1 MEKEE
6 DRNAETKKESLA
18 DDVCERLL
26 SLIIG
31 EQMKEANVGHHQ
43 SVTLSLSTME

>member
-6 DRNAETKKESLA
+6 DDNNAETKKESLA

-31 EQMKEANVGHHQ
+31 E
-43 SVTLSLSTME
+43 